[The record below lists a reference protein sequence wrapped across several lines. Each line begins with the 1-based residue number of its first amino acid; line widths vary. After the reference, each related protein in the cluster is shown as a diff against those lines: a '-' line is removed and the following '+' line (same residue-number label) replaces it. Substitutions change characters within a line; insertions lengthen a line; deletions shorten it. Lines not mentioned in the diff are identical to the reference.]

1 MTRWMQL
8 MVASA
13 VAVAVAC
20 GSDVSSPLGGIP
32 STTKGTNGG
41 SDTSKGG
48 GNPGS
53 GGGGQTSNGP
63 VASVTID
70 SPTVITLPRGF
81 YGRVRATARDAAGIR
96 VLKPVSWRSSD
107 TSITFVAD
115 TGIVYAIAVGT
126 AKIYATVDGHSDSA
140 TVTVVPAP
148 PPPPP
153 PPPVQHVAEFN
164 MTVVAMGAIPGT
176 DTSRTERIAGA
187 TVTLMRTGG
196 IGGDSLATPV
206 SAGSAV
212 TDANGETRFTKLAG
226 GSYSIRVTPPASSAY
241 AETLTGIGPP
251 TLSDISVHVT
261 LRRK

>member
-20 GSDVSSPLGGIP
+20 GSDVSSPLDGSP
-32 STTKGTNGG
+32 LTTKGTNGG
-41 SDTSKGG
+41 SDTTRGG
-48 GNPGS
+48 GNPG
-53 GGGGQTSNGP
+53 GGGQTGNGP

-70 SPTVITLPRGF
+70 SPTVITIPRGL
-81 YGRVRATARDAAGIR
+81 YGRVRATARNAGGNR
-96 VLKPVSWRSSD
+96 VDRPVSWRSSD
-107 TSITFVAD
+107 TSIAVVTD
-115 TGIVYAIAVGT
+115 TGIVYANAVGT
-126 AKIYATVDGHSDSA
+126 AKIYATVEGHSDSA

-176 DTSRTERIAGA
+176 DTSRTERIPGA
-187 TVTLMRTGG
+187 TVTLMRIGG
-196 IGGDSLATPV
+196 INGDTLATPV

-212 TDANGETRFTKLAG
+212 TNANGEARFTTLAG
-226 GSYSIRVTPPASSAY
+226 GSYSIRVTPPANSAY
-241 AETLTGIGPP
+241 AETLTGIGAP